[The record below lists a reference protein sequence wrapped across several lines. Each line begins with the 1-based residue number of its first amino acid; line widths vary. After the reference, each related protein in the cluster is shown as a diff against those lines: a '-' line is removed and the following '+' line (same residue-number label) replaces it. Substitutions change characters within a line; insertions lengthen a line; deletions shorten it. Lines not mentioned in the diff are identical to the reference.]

1 MVAADAEG
9 VDRRRRLL
17 EVVATSVASDAGVS
31 GVQPRSIDG
40 AAMVVG
46 DTTAWIVAD
55 DAPHRIIAAAWLHA
69 RRAGVREITLA
80 LHGADAEAD
89 GSATA
94 RRAAVA
100 ATPTRVVRLEGRT
113 PVAVE
118 AHPPEAPPPPP
129 DAHLEFAAA
138 IDEAGADVVVDHGMV
153 LGEVLGLEVCRVI
166 DGPDGAEI
174 SVGVGRHDRTAGE
187 MLYGVDGARE
197 RLAQVVSEVRAHR
210 ASDAEPHPLQ
220 RLAPERRLRAE
231 VLAAGGLDGVADDLS
246 PLEGLH
252 RRISVLSPAP
262 AFAVTSD
269 GRHLVV
275 FTTGLDLGAW
285 ADAADMASHLGVDG
299 VTMALP
305 ERNRLAAHDELCAA
319 VTVPISVTAIP

>member
-1 MVAADAEG
+1 
-9 VDRRRRLL
+9 
-17 EVVATSVASDAGVS
+17 
-31 GVQPRSIDG
+31 
-40 AAMVVG
+40 
-46 DTTAWIVAD
+46 
-55 DAPHRIIAAAWLHA
+55 
-69 RRAGVREITLA
+69 
-80 LHGADAEAD
+80 
-89 GSATA
+89 
-94 RRAAVA
+94 
-100 ATPTRVVRLEGRT
+100 
-113 PVAVE
+113 
-118 AHPPEAPPPPP
+118 
-129 DAHLEFAAA
+129 
-138 IDEAGADVVVDHGMV
+138 
-153 LGEVLGLEVCRVI
+153 
-166 DGPDGAEI
+166 
-174 SVGVGRHDRTAGE
+174 

-305 ERNRLAAHDELCAA
+305 ERNRLAAHDELCSA